1 MKTFNKQIACNF
13 SVRGE
18 PIRYIVIHDT
28 GNPSAGSDARAH
40 FNYFNSA
47 NRSSSAD
54 IFIDDDE
61 CWIVNDYHKYYS
73 WHCGD
78 GQGKYSITNS
88 NSVGIE
94 MCVNSDGNYEMAFR
108 NTVDIARKLMEE
120 LNIPLD
126 RVVRHY
132 DASRKNCPAS
142 MNKGGW
148 YKWNEFKDLLK
159 EGEELTVSQYDE
171 LKNEISN
178 LTETVGLLAT
188 KLHNIKNPMIY
199 NYIDNNMPE
208 WAKPTIKKLVN
219 KGILKGDDNGLNLT
233 EDLMRMLVINDR
245 AGLYD

>member
-1 MKTFNKQIACNF
+1 MKTFNKQIAYNF

-28 GNPSAGSDARAH
+28 GNSSAGANARAH

-54 IFIDDDE
+54 IFVDDDE

-78 GQGKYSITNS
+78 GQGKYGITNS

-94 MCVNSDGNYEMAFR
+94 MCVNSDGNYEKAFR
-108 NTVDIARKLMEE
+108 NTVDVARKLMEE
-120 LNIPLD
+120 LNIPFD

-142 MNKGGW
+142 MNKGDW
-148 YKWNEFKDLLK
+148 HKWNEFKDLLK
-159 EGEELTVSQYDE
+159 ESEELTMSQYDE
-171 LKNEISN
+171 LKKMISD
-178 LTETVGLLAT
+178 LSYKIDRLE
-188 KLHNIKNPMIY
+188 NPMIY
-199 NYIDNNMPE
+199 NYIDDNMPE
-208 WAKPTIKKLVN
+208 WARPTIQKMVD
-219 KGILKGDDNGLNLT
+219 KGILRGNEKGELGLNET
-233 EDLMRMLVINDR
+233 MLKMFVTNDR
-245 AGLYD
+245 AGLYDK

>member
-1 MKTFNKQIACNF
+1 MKTFNKQIAYNF

-28 GNPSAGSDARAH
+28 GNSSAGANARAH

-54 IFIDDDE
+54 IFVDDDE
-61 CWIVNDYHKYYS
+61 CLIVNDYHKYYS

-78 GQGKYSITNS
+78 GQGKYGITNS

-94 MCVNSDGNYEMAFR
+94 MCVNSDGNYEKAFR
-108 NTVDIARKLMEE
+108 NTVDVARKLMEE
-120 LNIPLD
+120 LNIPFD

-142 MNKGGW
+142 MNKGDW
-148 YKWNEFKDLLK
+148 HKWNEFKDLLK
-159 EGEELTVSQYDE
+159 ESEELTMSQYDE
-171 LKNEISN
+171 LKKMISD
-178 LTETVGLLAT
+178 LSYKIDRLE
-188 KLHNIKNPMIY
+188 NPMIY
-199 NYIDNNMPE
+199 NYIDDNMPE
-208 WAKPTIKKLVN
+208 WARPTIQKLVD
-219 KGILKGDDNGLNLT
+219 KGVLKGDGNGLNLT

-245 AGLYD
+245 GGLYD